1 MALAVS
7 GQDAVAADAVAGA
20 AADEAG
26 DALGDYDE
34 LDKGK
39 NKNKH
44 HHHHYDGGHDHYGEK
59 FMSGRYQD

>member
-7 GQDAVAADAVAGA
+7 DQDAVAADEVAGA
-20 AADEAG
+20 AANVAG
-26 DALGDYDE
+26 DALSDYDE

-59 FMSGRYQD
+59 FMPGRY